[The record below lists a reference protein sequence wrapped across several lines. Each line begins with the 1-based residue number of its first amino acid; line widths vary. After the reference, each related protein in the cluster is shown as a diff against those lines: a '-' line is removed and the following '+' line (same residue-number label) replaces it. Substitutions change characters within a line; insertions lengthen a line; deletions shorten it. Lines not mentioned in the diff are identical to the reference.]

1 MVNSSQSN
9 KLKKN
14 ESSKKIKVDWFQCQE
29 CSVRI
34 LDSNKLK
41 HEEDICAKMKIDSDT
56 IDEPFLSKNYAKLTL
71 VEHSRGLI

>member
-41 HEEDICAKMKIDSDT
+41 HEEDMDMG
-56 IDEPFLSKNYAKLTL
+56 
-71 VEHSRGLI
+71 GLFDF